1 MGTNSISEHHIYPIK
16 VANCV
21 AKYVCGGKIK
31 NLQQHDL
38 ALQLSLSLYSD
49 VTDYFDNVFS
59 F

>member
-21 AKYVCGGKIK
+21 AKYVCGGKIQ

-38 ALQLSLSLYSD
+38 ALRLCLFLYSD